1 MSSSRTEWRRYFA
14 FWPVAITHGDDGLFL
29 TPREA
34 IKMPVAWLQWVEK
47 REQGALFLP
56 GPVYRF
62 PPKPKEQP

>member
-29 TPREA
+29 PPFRAVQQPIAWLCWVERREA
-34 IKMPVAWLQWVEK
+34 GPWW
-47 REQGALFLP
+47 LP

-62 PPKPKEQP
+62 IPKQD